1 MPVFNIHKFSDNNPN
16 IILNYPKIRVDSIQ
30 QIADNAKLN
39 VVQCAFVGKSNEPNV
54 IYSNNSTPYNFQS
67 SKIYICGKLHDME
80 VDYDGE
86 LIIENTSITTEHTLF
101 MVFPLKTDST
111 MVQNSI
117 DTILSTKQ
125 TTSLAINNLI
135 DNNSITCIVYTSRT
149 QNKTSIVV
157 VNTVPIKINTDL
169 SKYSSSMKLFGVT
182 PSEYNLV
189 KVFLNNQEGFTS
201 NQEGFYT
208 DVSYNQN
215 IVTANGTARFPL
227 QPTDPN
233 SGDYMECEMIDIDS
247 DTATTYQVPVSS
259 GAIIDKN
266 NQDMISVLMQ
276 YILYFII
283 FLIMFFVSPPLY
295 NFYKDRI
302 WEKIP
307 GLKDVDYNSRKTTS
321 GWVLNYLV
329 YLVYFMGCETVGDMS
344 IVIIYGLIIL
354 SFFISGASV
363 RSTDKETSN
372 ILYGIAIFIIISY
385 ILGVLSIRSKSL
397 THGIT
402 TDSLVLKDINNI
414 ASTAQKAVARLV

>member
-39 VVQCAFVGKSNEPNV
+39 VVQGAFVGKSNEPNV

-208 DVSYNQN
+208 DVSYNQD
-215 IVTANGTARFPL
+215 IVSASGTTRFDL

-233 SGDYMECEMIDIDS
+233 SGDFMECEMIDIDS

-259 GAIIDKN
+259 GAVSDKN
-266 NQDMISVLMQ
+266 KQDMISVLMQ

-295 NFYKDRI
+295 NFYKDII
-302 WEKIP
+302 WEKIKNKVGDFNIP
-307 GLKDVDYNSRKTTS
+307 MGQTVINFTS
-321 GWVLNYLV
+321 LT
-329 YLVYFMGCETVGDMS
+329 TVGDTS
-344 IVIIYGLIIL
+344 IVVIYSLIIL

>member
-39 VVQCAFVGKSNEPNV
+39 VVQGAFVGKSNEPNV
-54 IYSNNSTPYNFQS
+54 IYSNKSTPYNFQS
-67 SKIYICGKLHDME
+67 SKIYVCGKLHDME

-111 MVQNSI
+111 IVQNSI

-135 DNNSITCIVYTSRT
+135 DNNSINCIVYTSRT

-189 KVFLNNQEGFTS
+189 KVFLNNQEGFTT
-201 NQEGFYT
+201 NREGFYT
-208 DVSYNQN
+208 DVSYNQA
-215 IVTANGTARFPL
+215 IVDASGTTRFPL
-227 QPTDPN
+227 KPTDPN

-266 NQDMISVLMQ
+266 NQDMISVLIQ

-295 NFYKDRI
+295 NFYKDII
-302 WEKIP
+302 WKSIHTYV
-307 GLKDVDYNSRKTTS
+307 GLDFDNSLWTFVINFTSLTT
-321 GWVLNYLV
+321 L
-329 YLVYFMGCETVGDMS
+329 GDLS
-344 IVIIYGLIIL
+344 IVVIYSIFIL
-354 SFFISGASV
+354 SFFIMGSRV
-363 RSTDKETSN
+363 RSTDKPTSN

-402 TDSLVLKDINNI
+402 TDSLVLKDINTI
-414 ASTAQKAVARLV
+414 ALTAKKAVDRLG

>member
-39 VVQCAFVGKSNEPNV
+39 VVQGAFVGKSNEPNV

-101 MVFPLKTDST
+101 LVFPLKTDST

-208 DVSYNQN
+208 DVSYNPA
-215 IVTANGTARFPL
+215 IVSASGTTRFDL

-233 SGDYMECEMIDIDS
+233 SGDFMECEMIDIDS

-259 GAIIDKN
+259 GAVSDKN
-266 NQDMISVLMQ
+266 KQDMISVLMQ

-295 NFYKDRI
+295 NFYKDII
-302 WEKIP
+302 WEKIQRE
-307 GLKDVDYNSRKTTS
+307 VDYNSRLTTS
-321 GWVLNYLV
+321 GWVFNYLV
-329 YLVYFMGCETVGDMS
+329 DFMGCETVGDRS